1 MSTATKKY
9 ATLKAGQ
16 LKKMIES
23 SDDDQE
29 VRIWVEMESEKG
41 AMRLEG
47 RRLVGTIDDPNDKYL
62 CLVAGYYREEDG
74 FDGD

>member
-9 ATLKAGQ
+9 ATLKAAQ

-23 SDDDQE
+23 CDDDQE
-29 VRIWVEMESEKG
+29 VRIWVEMENEKDV
-41 AMRLEG
+41 MRLEG

>member
-23 SDDDQE
+23 CDDDQE
-29 VRIWVEMESEKG
+29 VRIWVEMENEKG
-41 AMRLEG
+41 VMRLEE
-47 RRLVGTIDDPNDKYL
+47 RRLVGTIDGPNDKYL

>member
-1 MSTATKKY
+1 MSTQTKKY
-9 ATLKAGQ
+9 ATIKTGQ
-16 LKKMIES
+16 LKKMIEL

-29 VRIWVEMESEKG
+29 VRIWVEMENDQG

-62 CLVAGYYREEDG
+62 CLVAGYYREED
-74 FDGD
+74 